1 MVCAGARCLCKRS
14 SFEASCVPCW
24 FIVYIV
30 LPSNLY
36 FYKYPSINDSG
47 YLLSPCVHWCWYTC
61 AFSIAPIRLDLDAF
75 FVLYFWLCSVLY
87 NLLCCLHIGNGL
99 IIQILRHRDLNYT
112 GRSFWADQAEP
123 NSSRVF
129 GADQVDA
136 ISIQDVG
143 CISLWLVQAPVFMQC
158 QMISILLIWWKFT
171 RRVMMKNM
179 NICYVQTS
187 YIMLF

>member
-75 FVLYFWLCSVLY
+75 FVLNFWLCSVLY

-112 GRSFWADQAEP
+112 ERSFWADQAEP

-136 ISIQDVG
+136 ISIQDFTLASAGTGIHAVSNDKY
-143 CISLWLVQAPVFMQC
+143 ITYLVKVYQKSYAEKYEH
-158 QMISILLIWWKFT
+158 LL
-171 RRVMMKNM
+171 
-179 NICYVQTS
+179 CS
-187 YIMLF
+187 D